1 MREIFETE
9 TERKRATRS
18 RTTLMSIDVFAQRY
32 CIGYFE
38 NAVILKMGALRANRQ
53 RTRVKSIQNFSV
65 MFRVT
70 SESSQIR
77 IERSIILFIMI
88 INTINIINTAINI
101 FPEISNSESSLFRC
115 LFLQCLST
123 FRLRPRTLF

>member
-1 MREIFETE
+1 
-9 TERKRATRS
+9 
-18 RTTLMSIDVFAQRY
+18 MSTDVFAQRY

-88 INTINIINTAINI
+88 INTTNIINHGDQHISRNI
-101 FPEISNSESSLFRC
+101 EQRKFTFPLFVSSMFIH
-115 LFLQCLST
+115 F
-123 FRLRPRTLF
+123 